1 MDKSV
6 LNALAAVRESS
17 PAVHCI
23 TNSVAQNFTANVLLA
38 LGANPSM
45 THDADEVGEFVASA
59 DALLVNLGTLDPA
72 RRRSIDLAI
81 TSAENVGIPWVLDPV
96 MIERSHRRA
105 ESAAQYLLR
114 KPTVLRANG
123 RETALMAGGSDMD
136 ALRRFA
142 KEAGTVLAVTGPV
155 DHVVSAT
162 QFADCSLGTPL
173 MHQVTGFGCALSAVI
188 AAFLAAE
195 GDPEAATLAA
205 LHCVGEAGERASV
218 SAAGPASFAI
228 SFIDELSRLGEET
241 NV

>member
-6 LNALAAVRESS
+6 SKALTAVRQSS

-38 LGANPSM
+38 LGAHPSM

-114 KPTVLRANG
+114 KPTVLRANS
-123 RETALMAGGSDMD
+123 RETALMAGGSDEN

-142 KEAGTVLAVTGPV
+142 QEAGVILAVTGAV
-155 DHVVSAT
+155 DHVVSANSLD
-162 QFADCSLGTPL
+162 DCRLGSPL

-188 AAFLAAE
+188 AAFLAAND
-195 GDPEAATLAA
+195 DPQAATLAA
-205 LHCVGEAGERASV
+205 LHCVGEAGERA
-218 SAAGPASFAI
+218 AAAAGGPASFAI
-228 SFIDELSRLGEET
+228 GFIDELSRLGEET